1 MLGDFVLQMQWMS
14 DRKFW
19 KYEMEFMDSFQYTT
33 AWCTNFW
40 DAMYVRT
47 IHGLVYQLLGCNV
60 RAYDPRLAVHTALR
74 WPGGMD
80 ATAPQSLVASLV
92 RPRHIHSSLDHRL
105 SPVGDQSPVA
115 G

>member
-47 IHGLVYQLLGCNV
+47 IHVLLYTLPYVG
-60 RAYDPRLAVHTALR
+60 LAVWTLPHHSHWSLLWFALAIFIPHWITDCR
-74 WPGGMD
+74 
-80 ATAPQSLVASLV
+80 
-92 RPRHIHSSLDHRL
+92 R
-105 SPVGDQSPVA
+105 
-115 G
+115 